1 MPGRHINDQ
10 QVRIYMRLRIDHM
23 QATAAAK
30 AGISVATAR
39 RIEHDPRPPSTRR
52 EARLY
57 RTRPDPLAGHWDEV
71 VVPLLQAAPG
81 LRPVTILGELARRYP
96 EQIGP
101 FVRRTLERRIAAW
114 KALHGPARDVI
125 FPQVQEPGRMGLSD
139 FTDASGLGVT
149 IAGVVLEHRLY
160 HFALAHS
167 GFEHAEIV
175 LGGESY
181 RALAHGL
188 ENALRLLGGAPR
200 EHRSDS
206 LSAAFRNLA
215 KPDALDLTRRYQAL
229 VLHYRMTAARNNRGV
244 AHENGAI
251 ESRHGHAKARIAQAL
266 LLRGS
271 SAFDRLD
278 DYRTFVAE
286 VIAQHNRRHAATI
299 DAERAALRPL
309 PPAPAMTWEEMTVR
323 VTTASGFTCRHVFYS
338 VPSCLIGHRLRLRI
352 HDEHIE
358 AYLGGTFLLAL
369 PRGRR
374 AKGGRAVHVVD
385 YRHVGDVGQPGPVRR
400 RCSELPCQQVGRQ
413 RQGMV
418 AVGRGPEPPPAPSAE
433 AVPPHQARN
442 PVSPHPAPLGAQDS
456 MHARVAIAAPAVGVD
471 TADGVDQRPV
481 AAGTGAFGPAP
492 PCVVAAGTDLQHR
505 THHPH
510 QERGPVILD
519 EAEPHLGGPEK
530 MPMAFFKMSRSIC
543 ARSSS
548 FCRRRIS
555 ACSGDGVGVVA
566 PARAGTDA
574 DPATVLGRPRQAR
587 SIEG

>member
-1 MPGRHINDQ
+1 VPGSHVNDQ

-23 QATAAAK
+23 QVTAAAK

-39 RIEHDPRPPSTRR
+39 RIEHDPRPRGAKR
-52 EARLY
+52 EARPY

-71 VVPLLQAAPG
+71 IVPLLQAAPG

-101 FVRRTLERRIAAW
+101 SVRRTLERRIAAW

-181 RALAHGL
+181 PALAHGL

-215 KPDALDLTRRYQAL
+215 KADALDLTRRYQAL
-229 VLHYRMTAARNNRGV
+229 VLHYGMTPTRNNRGV

-251 ESRHGHAKARIAQAL
+251 ESRHGHVKARIAQAL

-278 DYRTFVAE
+278 AYRTFVAE
-286 VIAQHNRRHAATI
+286 VIAQHNRRHAAAI

-323 VTTASGFTCRHVFYS
+323 VTTASGFMCRHVFYS
-338 VPSCLIGHRLRLRI
+338 VPSRLIGHRLRLRL
-352 HDEHIE
+352 HDDRIE
-358 AYLGGTFLLAL
+358 AYLGGSFLLAL

-385 YRHVGDVGQPGPVRR
+385 YRHVISALRAKPGALTHLAYRDALWPRAAFRR
-400 RCSELPCQQVGRQ
+400 AWEALAQAR
-413 RQGMV
+413 
-418 AVGRGPEPPPAPSAE
+418 PAPE
-433 AVPPHQARN
+433 AARTMVGLLALAHDRGMEADLALALDAMLDAGKLPVLAPMIRRFTPVTTAAP
-442 PVSPHPAPLGAQDS
+442 PVSVILP
-456 MHARVAIAAPAVGVD
+456 
-471 TADGVDQRPV
+471 PV
-481 AAGTGAFGPAP
+481 AAYDRLLERTTNGL
-492 PCVVAAGTDLQHR
+492 AA
-505 THHPH
+505 
-510 QERGPVILD
+510 
-519 EAEPHLGGPEK
+519 
-530 MPMAFFKMSRSIC
+530 
-543 ARSSS
+543 
-548 FCRRRIS
+548 
-555 ACSGDGVGVVA
+555 
-566 PARAGTDA
+566 
-574 DPATVLGRPRQAR
+574 
-587 SIEG
+587 

>member
-1 MPGRHINDQ
+1 MSGRRAGGGRAWPDQSRLCDRSARFTCGPDWLRLLRAAEGQVPGSHVNDQ

-39 RIEHDPRPPSTRR
+39 RRLEHDPRPPSARR
-52 EARLY
+52 EARPY

-81 LRPVTILGELARRYP
+81 LRPVTVLGELARRCP

-101 FVRRTLERRIAAW
+101 SVRRTLERRIAAW
-114 KALHGPARDVI
+114 KALHGPARAVI

-149 IAGVVLEHRLY
+149 VAGVALEHRLY

-181 RALAHGL
+181 PALAHGL
-188 ENALRLLGGAPR
+188 DNALRQLGGAPR

-215 KPDALDLTRRYQAL
+215 KADALDLTRRYLAL
-229 VLHYRMTAARNNRGV
+229 VLHYGMTATRNNRGI

-251 ESRHGHAKARIAQAL
+251 ESRHGHVKARIAQAL

-278 DYRTFVAE
+278 AYRTFVAE
-286 VIAQHNRRHAATI
+286 VIAQHNRRHAAAI

-323 VTTASGFTCRHVFYS
+323 VTTASGFMCRHVFYS
-338 VPSCLIGHRLRLRI
+338 VPSRLIGHRLRLRI
-352 HDEHIE
+352 HDDRIE
-358 AYLGGTFLLAL
+358 AYLGGSFLLAL

-374 AKGGRAVHVVD
+374 AKDGRAVHVVD
-385 YRHVGDVGQPGPVRR
+385 YRHVISALRAKPGALTHLAYRDALWPRAAFRRAWEALAQARPAPEAARTMVGLLARAHARGVEPDLALALDAMLEAV
-400 RCSELPCQQVGRQ
+400 ELP
-413 RQGMV
+413 
-418 AVGRGPEPPPAPSAE
+418 
-433 AVPPHQARN
+433 
-442 PVSPHPAPLGAQDS
+442 
-456 MHARVAIAAPAVGVD
+456 
-471 TADGVDQRPV
+471 
-481 AAGTGAFGPAP
+481 
-492 PCVVAAGTDLQHR
+492 
-505 THHPH
+505 
-510 QERGPVILD
+510 
-519 EAEPHLGGPEK
+519 
-530 MPMAFFKMSRSIC
+530 
-543 ARSSS
+543 
-548 FCRRRIS
+548 
-555 ACSGDGVGVVA
+555 
-566 PARAGTDA
+566 
-574 DPATVLGRPRQAR
+574 VL
-587 SIEG
+587 